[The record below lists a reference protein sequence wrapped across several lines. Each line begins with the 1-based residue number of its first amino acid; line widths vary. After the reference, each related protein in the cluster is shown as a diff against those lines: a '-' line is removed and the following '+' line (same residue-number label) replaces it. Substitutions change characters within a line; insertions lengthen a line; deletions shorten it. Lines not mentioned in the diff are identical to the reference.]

1 MCPQAVFKFG
11 CCCTRLVLVD
21 SFLVGGGVIFGHFFP
36 GGILHIGVGIFV
48 FHTAFLDRVV

>member
-11 CCCTRLVLVD
+11 CCCTRLV
-21 SFLVGGGVIFGHFFP
+21 LVGGGVIFGHFFP